1 MKNLT
6 PMRAI
11 RQKCLDCCCFQPKEV
26 TLCTVTNCPL
36 YAFRTGHRPKG
47 DNYTNTESY
56 NEKTAP
62 TTAKTENL
70 SI

>member
-6 PMRAI
+6 PLKAI
-11 RQKCLDCCCFQPKEV
+11 RRKCLDCCCFQPKEV
-26 TLCTVTNCPL
+26 ALCTAENCPL
-36 YAFRTGHRPKG
+36 YAFRTGHRPQKG
-47 DNYTNTESY
+47 DYTDTESY